1 METEAILQFVKIKD
15 ARPSLGA
22 VKCLHLKIKLL
33 LQVFRARC
41 AKDNGSG
48 GEQSEIYKYTWMPPC
63 NFAIT
68 DLLLLC
74 HPALS
79 CIIKTILE

>member
-22 VKCLHLKIKLL
+22 VKCLRLKIKLL

-41 AKDNGSG
+41 AKDNFHSILL
-48 GEQSEIYKYTWMPPC
+48 EQPC
-63 NFAIT
+63 IFSVKMY
-68 DLLLLC
+68 LC
-74 HPALS
+74 NLGLPYIFLQS
-79 CIIKTILE
+79 

>member
-48 GEQSEIYKYTWMPPC
+48 GEQSEI
-63 NFAIT
+63 
-68 DLLLLC
+68 
-74 HPALS
+74 
-79 CIIKTILE
+79 